1 MGKQAVNIYQDMV
14 RKSKETLMK
23 SQRLPVMGPAL
34 ALAAEAGEVAGK
46 VYKNMRDEKSD
57 FGMLQQPLMKE
68 LGDCLFYITSC
79 AQDLGYELED
89 VIDINY
95 EKVKLRT
102 ETGTISG
109 DGDDR
114 EVKS

>member
-1 MGKQAVNIYQDMV
+1 
-14 RKSKETLMK
+14 
-23 SQRLPVMGPAL
+23 
-34 ALAAEAGEVAGK
+34 
-46 VYKNMRDEKSD
+46 
-57 FGMLQQPLMKE
+57 MKE